1 MQPLS
6 LESPEQLQS
15 LLAGL
20 SWTEGSQWLSD
31 PQGALNPSSPNGQV
45 SGQETASLSVPR
57 VPQLHPQHPEIS
69 AKHQSGT
76 GLRPTS
82 TNLSTGVAAF
92 CLATKISF
100 SFFLPA
106 GSTTAAS
113 MAPVAGEGVPL
124 LYVTIV
130 MLALCWVTVIA
141 RIGTRKWI
149 KNIGLDDY
157 LMCGGLILYTVT
169 GCLVIVCCFHGAG
182 QKSAGLKPADIMKGT
197 KLFFVAQFFYSACT
211 VPIKTSICVALL
223 RIADSRRRFA
233 WTIWAVIMM
242 TSIAAV
248 VFIIA
253 TANVCHPITT
263 LWGETTTGTCN
274 TKLNSSIGF
283 FFSAVSIVTDW
294 TMAILPGV
302 LLWNVQMKTKVKLP
316 VIVMLSLGVFAS
328 SATIVRLRFLT
339 LYNNPQEF
347 MYSTGAIGLWSILE
361 EGIGITAG
369 SMPALRPL
377 LNLPIFGRSTYASN
391 TGSGNASSHMKP
403 LKVGYGQR
411 DRTRRSDDDGDSQK
425 HILKQTQVTVTEEH
439 AAASNDWARQH
450 VYDWEGNK

>member
-1 MQPLS
+1 
-6 LESPEQLQS
+6 
-15 LLAGL
+15 
-20 SWTEGSQWLSD
+20 
-31 PQGALNPSSPNGQV
+31 
-45 SGQETASLSVPR
+45 
-57 VPQLHPQHPEIS
+57 
-69 AKHQSGT
+69 
-76 GLRPTS
+76 
-82 TNLSTGVAAF
+82 
-92 CLATKISF
+92 
-100 SFFLPA
+100 
-106 GSTTAAS
+106 

-403 LKVGYGQR
+403 LSSQNKGGSKLRHQHQHQHQHTGSLEMNALRSQVATEVGYGQR